1 MGLFLFTIF
10 TYKKVLVLY
19 LLIKVIM
26 ANGKFINIRYP
37 FSDSEKGFFLEL
49 NDTDNDAVKSDLL
62 HLLLTRRGQRLYK
75 PDFGTDLLKFIFEP
89 EDGMTLNGVKGEVFS
104 TVKKYMPQLKLDE
117 LTIEESPENEYA
129 AVLTI
134 KYTITDAVFTS
145 SDVIVIKL

>member
-1 MGLFLFTIF
+1 
-10 TYKKVLVLY
+10 
-19 LLIKVIM
+19 M

-89 EDGMTLNGVKGEVFS
+89 EDGMTLNSVKEEVFS